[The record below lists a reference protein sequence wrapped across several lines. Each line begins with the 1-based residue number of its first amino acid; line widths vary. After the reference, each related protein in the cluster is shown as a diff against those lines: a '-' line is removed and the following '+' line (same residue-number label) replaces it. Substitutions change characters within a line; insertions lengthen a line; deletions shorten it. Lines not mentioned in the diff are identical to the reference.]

1 MSVPPSNIYRDVLKL
16 KICTT
21 KVKFKRC
28 SRPFIIGMKTA
39 SLGSALL
46 SFVWFEVAKGVV
58 KRAIEVYGLTEEQAA
73 AIRTVFLRPN
83 DFRVTAE
90 C

>member
-1 MSVPPSNIYRDVLKL
+1 VLPSESAQYPAE
-16 KICTT
+16 
-21 KVKFKRC
+21 VKFKRC
-28 SRPFIIGMKTA
+28 SCVFIIGMNSA

-46 SFVWFEVAKGVV
+46 SFVWYEVAKSVV

-90 C
+90 S

>member
-1 MSVPPSNIYRDVLKL
+1 MNSAP
-16 KICTT
+16 
-21 KVKFKRC
+21 
-28 SRPFIIGMKTA
+28 
-39 SLGSALL
+39 LGSAVL

-83 DFRVTAE
+83 DYIVTAH
-90 C
+90 

>member
-1 MSVPPSNIYRDVLKL
+1 MSVLPSEL
-16 KICTT
+16 
-21 KVKFKRC
+21 KFKRC
-28 SRPFIIGMKTA
+28 FRLFIIGMNSTL
-39 SLGSALL
+39 LGSALL
-46 SFVWFEVAKGVV
+46 SFVWFEVAKGVIE
-58 KRAIEVYGLTEEQAA
+58 RAIEVYDLTDEQAA

>member
-1 MSVPPSNIYRDVLKL
+1 MNALPN
-16 KICTT
+16 

-28 SRPFIIGMKTA
+28 SGVLKIHMKTA

-83 DFRVTAE
+83 DYIVTAH
-90 C
+90 

>member
-1 MSVPPSNIYRDVLKL
+1 MSARLSESAQYSA
-16 KICTT
+16 
-21 KVKFKRC
+21 KVKFKC
-28 SRPFIIGMKTA
+28 SSCLFIIGMKTA

-58 KRAIEVYGLTEEQAA
+58 KRAIEVYGLTEEQAE

-90 C
+90 S